1 MAPINGNI
9 NSDVQLMDLKN
20 DDPNHYLLRW
30 YVLPP
35 MKQASSQH
43 YVPNTE

>member
-20 DDPNHYLLRW
+20 DDPNHYLLVCTTT
-30 YVLPP
+30 YE
-35 MKQASSQH
+35 ASKLSAL
-43 YVPNTE
+43 YNTE